1 MTVTILP
8 PPTINAGPDQIKCA
22 NEDSVHLT
30 GSVMNAGGVWTTSG
44 SGTFFPDSITANA
57 VYLISDADTAAGLV
71 TLTVTTTGSCMLL
84 EDSLQISITPPP
96 TASFT
101 NTEVCRNSITD
112 FTDQSSGTVVS
123 WDWDFGNGNTSNV
136 HNPSFV
142 FDSSGTNNVTLIVT
156 ALNGCKD
163 TLTKPVSVNPAPFAD
178 FLADDVCQVDTVYF
192 LDQSTATSPDFIV
205 SYQWDFGDAGSSTL
219 QNPTHIYPTFGSY
232 LVTLI
237 VESSSG
243 CSDTIQNVVT
253 VSPSPIAN
261 FSMDNNLVSTEQTA
275 NFSDLSSGSGN
286 IPDTIQI
293 ISWDWDFY
301 YESNGIDSSSSLQNP
316 SFLYSDTG
324 QYIVQ
329 LIVTN
334 EYNCTDTVYNDITV
348 HLEPLVPSGFSPDGN
363 LENDI
368 LYVLGGPFT
377 ELDFVIYNEWGE
389 IIFVSERQ
397 SHGWDGTKDGIK
409 QPMGVYV
416 YNVHATGLDGK
427 LHHLWGDVTLLR

>member
-1 MTVTILP
+1 
-8 PPTINAGPDQIKCA
+8 
-22 NEDSVHLT
+22 
-30 GSVMNAGGVWTTSG
+30 
-44 SGTFFPDSITANA
+44 
-57 VYLISDADTAAGLV
+57 
-71 TLTVTTTGSCMLL
+71 
-84 EDSLQISITPPP
+84 
-96 TASFT
+96 
-101 NTEVCRNSITD
+101 
-112 FTDQSSGTVVS
+112 
-123 WDWDFGNGNTSNV
+123 
-136 HNPSFV
+136 
-142 FDSSGTNNVTLIVT
+142 
-156 ALNGCKD
+156 
-163 TLTKPVSVNPAPFAD
+163 
-178 FLADDVCQVDTVYF
+178 
-192 LDQSTATSPDFIV
+192 
-205 SYQWDFGDAGSSTL
+205 
-219 QNPTHIYPTFGSY
+219 
-232 LVTLI
+232 
-237 VESSSG
+237 
-243 CSDTIQNVVT
+243 
-253 VSPSPIAN
+253 
-261 FSMDNNLVSTEQTA
+261 MDNNLVSTEQTA